1 VKLAGRELGRLARA
15 YEGEGDAGPSGG
27 GGGKEGR
34 KGARWAGRMG
44 QERGL
49 RATFPS
55 LFISE
60 IIFPFLFIYPI

>member
-1 VKLAGRELGRLARA
+1 MLPGAWDH
-15 YEGEGDAGPSGG
+15 EGEGDAGPSGG
-27 GGGKEGR
+27 GGGGEEGR

-49 RATFPS
+49 RATFPF

-60 IIFPFLFIYPI
+60 IVFPFLFIYSI